1 MSLSGLVVAVTG
13 SRRASE
19 LARIIR
25 SFGGVPYVA
34 PTIGIEVNQ
43 QINKEA
49 EQFIYKILK
58 EKVDYA
64 VFMTGPGVYS
74 LISTARNLG
83 LENELVESL
92 QKVTVVAR
100 SLKPKEALA
109 MHGINSNLVPKDNTS
124 AGIAQLLKGF
134 GLAGKRVFI
143 VWHGS
148 YSLELKTQ
156 LETEGAYVLDSSTYT
171 YSTDLKENGSQIL
184 DSMGYKY
191 IPPEETKVLKLI
203 EDLSNANID
212 AITFT
217 SPPAAR
223 ELFKTADQHG
233 LTESLRASLTTNVI
247 VVAIGPST
255 QKALEENDVN
265 VDVMPS
271 IYKIGSMIKSLSDY
285 LGCQNSGKMPDAKM

>member
-1 MSLSGLVVAVTG
+1 MSLSGLIVGVTG

-25 SFGGVPYVA
+25 AFGGIPYVA

-43 QINKEA
+43 RINEEA
-49 EQFIYKILK
+49 GYFAHKILK

-74 LISTARNLG
+74 LMSAARNLG
-83 LENELVESL
+83 IEQDLIQIL
-92 QKVTVVAR
+92 QEVTVVAR

-109 MHGINSNLVPKDNTS
+109 MHGIKTKIVPEDNTS
-124 AGIAQLLKGF
+124 KGIAQLLRRRGI
-134 GLAGKRVFI
+134 AGKRVFI
-143 VWHGS
+143 LWHGS
-148 YSLELKTQ
+148 YSLELKTE
-156 LETEGAYVLDSSTYT
+156 LEAEGADVFESLTYM
-171 YSTDLKENGSQIL
+171 YSTDLNKDGADIL
-184 DSMGYKY
+184 KTMGYEY

-203 EDLSNANID
+203 EDISIAYID

-223 ELFKTADQHG
+223 ELFKIASQHG
-233 LTESLRASLTTNVI
+233 LNESLRTSLNTSVI

-255 QKALEENDVN
+255 QKALEENEVR
-265 VDVMPS
+265 VDVMPTM
-271 IYKIGSMIKSLSDY
+271 YKMGSMIKSLSDY
-285 LGCQNSGKMPDAKM
+285 LDTEDIPKMQRK

>member
-19 LARIIR
+19 LARIIG

-43 QINKEA
+43 RINKEA
-49 EQFIYKILK
+49 EQFIYRILK

-74 LISTARNLG
+74 LISKAGNLG
-83 LENELVESL
+83 LENELIETL

-109 MHGINSNLVPKDNTS
+109 KHGIKANLVPEDNTS
-124 AGIAQLLKGF
+124 AGVAQLLKGL

-156 LETEGAYVLDSSTYT
+156 LEAEGAYVLDSSTYT

-203 EDLSNANID
+203 EDLSNSNID

-223 ELFKTADQHG
+223 ELFKIADQHG

-255 QKALEENDVN
+255 QKALEENEVN

-285 LGCQNSGKMPDAKM
+285 LGCQNSRKMPDAKM

>member
-1 MSLSGLVVAVTG
+1 MSLSGLIVGVTG

-25 SFGGVPYVA
+25 AFGGIPYVA
-34 PTIGIEVNQ
+34 PTIGIEVNK

-49 EQFIYKILK
+49 GYFAHKILK

-74 LISTARNLG
+74 LMSAARNLG
-83 LENELVESL
+83 LEQDLIQIL
-92 QKVTVVAR
+92 QEVTVVAR

-109 MHGINSNLVPKDNTS
+109 MHGIKTKIVPEDNTS
-124 AGIAQLLKGF
+124 KGIAQLLRRR

-143 VWHGS
+143 LWHGS
-148 YSLELKTQ
+148 YSSELKTE
-156 LETEGAYVLDSSTYT
+156 LEAEGADVFESLTYM
-171 YSTDLKENGSQIL
+171 YSTGLNKDGANILKT
-184 DSMGYKY
+184 MGYEY

-203 EDLSNANID
+203 EDISIGYLD

-223 ELFKTADQHG
+223 ELFKIASQHG
-233 LTESLRASLTTNVI
+233 LTESLRTSLNTSVI

-255 QKALEENDVN
+255 QKALEENDVR
-265 VDVMPS
+265 VDVMP
-271 IYKIGSMIKSLSDY
+271 IMYKMGSMIKSLSDY
-285 LGCQNSGKMPDAKM
+285 LDMEDIPKMQRK

>member
-1 MSLSGLVVAVTG
+1 MSLSGLIVGVTG

-25 SFGGVPYVA
+25 AFGGIPYIA

-43 QINKEA
+43 RINEEA
-49 EQFIYKILK
+49 GYFAHKILK

-74 LISTARNLG
+74 LMSAARNLG
-83 LENELVESL
+83 LEQDLIQIL
-92 QKVTVVAR
+92 QEMTVVAR

-109 MHGINSNLVPKDNTS
+109 MHGIKTKIVPEDNTS
-124 AGIAQLLKGF
+124 KGIAQLLRRRGI
-134 GLAGKRVFI
+134 AGKRVFI
-143 VWHGS
+143 LWHGS
-148 YSLELKTQ
+148 YSSELKTE
-156 LETEGAYVLDSSTYT
+156 LEAEGADVFESLTYM
-171 YSTDLKENGSQIL
+171 YSTGLNQDGADILKT
-184 DSMGYKY
+184 MGYEY

-203 EDLSNANID
+203 EDISIANLD

-223 ELFKTADQHG
+223 ELFKIASQHG
-233 LTESLRASLTTNVI
+233 LNESLRTSLNRSVI

-255 QKALEENDVN
+255 QKALEENDVR
-265 VDVMPS
+265 VDVMPTM
-271 IYKIGSMIKSLSDY
+271 YKMGSMIKSLSDY
-285 LGCQNSGKMPDAKM
+285 LDTEDIPKMQRK

>member
-1 MSLSGLVVAVTG
+1 MSLSGLIVGVTG

-25 SFGGVPYVA
+25 AFGGIPYVA

-43 QINKEA
+43 RINEEA
-49 EQFIYKILK
+49 GYFAHKILK

-74 LISTARNLG
+74 LMSAARNLG
-83 LENELVESL
+83 IEQDLIQIL
-92 QKVTVVAR
+92 QEVTVVAR

-109 MHGINSNLVPKDNTS
+109 MHGIKTKIVPEDNTS
-124 AGIAQLLKGF
+124 KGIAQLLRHR

-143 VWHGS
+143 LWHGS
-148 YSLELKTQ
+148 YSSELKTE
-156 LETEGAYVLDSSTYT
+156 LEAEGADVFESLTYM
-171 YSTDLKENGSQIL
+171 YSTGLNKDGADILKT
-184 DSMGYKY
+184 MGYEY

-203 EDLSNANID
+203 EDISIAYLD

-223 ELFKTADQHG
+223 ELFKIASQHG
-233 LTESLRASLTTNVI
+233 LNESLRTSLNRSVI

-255 QKALEENDVN
+255 QKALEENDVR
-265 VDVMPS
+265 VDVMPTM
-271 IYKIGSMIKSLSDY
+271 YKMGSMIKSLSDY
-285 LGCQNSGKMPDAKM
+285 LDTEDIPKMQRK

>member
-49 EQFIYKILK
+49 EQFIYKILN

-83 LENELVESL
+83 LENELIETL

-109 MHGINSNLVPKDNTS
+109 MHGIKTNLVPKDNTS
-124 AGIAQLLKGF
+124 AGIAQL
-134 GLAGKRVFI
+134 
-143 VWHGS
+143 
-148 YSLELKTQ
+148 
-156 LETEGAYVLDSSTYT
+156 
-171 YSTDLKENGSQIL
+171 QI
-184 DSMGYKY
+184 G
-191 IPPEETKVLKLI
+191 
-203 EDLSNANID
+203 
-212 AITFT
+212 
-217 SPPAAR
+217 
-223 ELFKTADQHG
+223 
-233 LTESLRASLTTNVI
+233 RAHV
-247 VVAIGPST
+247 
-255 QKALEENDVN
+255 
-265 VDVMPS
+265 
-271 IYKIGSMIKSLSDY
+271 
-285 LGCQNSGKMPDAKM
+285 

>member
-25 SFGGVPYVA
+25 SFGGIPYVA

-74 LISTARNLG
+74 LISAARNLG
-83 LENELVESL
+83 IEKELIETL
-92 QKVTVVAR
+92 LKVTVVAR

-109 MHGINSNLVPKDNTS
+109 KYGVKTKWVPKNNTS
-124 AGIAQLLKGF
+124 AGIAQLLKGL
-134 GLAGKRVFI
+134 GLAGKKVFI

-156 LETEGAYVLDSSTYT
+156 LEAAGASVLDSFTYT
-171 YSTDLKENGSQIL
+171 YSTDLKKNGSQIL

-203 EDLSNANID
+203 EDLSNEYIN

-223 ELFKTADQHG
+223 ELFITADQHG
-233 LTESLRASLTTNVI
+233 LAESLRATLNTSVI
-247 VVAIGPST
+247 VVAVGPST
-255 QKALEENDVN
+255 QKALEENGID

-285 LGCQNSGKMPDAKM
+285 LGRKNSRKMHA

>member
-25 SFGGVPYVA
+25 SFGGIPYVA
-34 PTIGIEVNQ
+34 PTIGIEVNPR
-43 QINKEA
+43 INEEA
-49 EQFIYKILK
+49 QYFIYKILR

-74 LISTARNLG
+74 LMSTARNLG
-83 LENELVESL
+83 IEKELIQTL
-92 QKVTVVAR
+92 QQVTVVAR

-109 MHGINSNLVPKDNTS
+109 THAVKTEIIPKDNTS
-124 AGIAQLLKGF
+124 AGIAQLLR
-134 GLAGKRVFI
+134 GLGVAGKRVFI
-143 VWHGS
+143 IWHGS
-148 YSLELKTQ
+148 YSTELKTE
-156 LETEGAYVLDSSTYT
+156 LEAEGAYVFESSTYI
-171 YSTDLKENGSQIL
+171 YSTDLKENGSEIL
-184 DSMGYKY
+184 KTMGYKY

-203 EDLSNANID
+203 EDISNAHID

-223 ELFKTADQHG
+223 ELFKIASQHG
-233 LTESLRASLTTNVI
+233 LNESLRASLNTGVI

-255 QKALEENDVN
+255 LKALEENDVH
-265 VDVMPS
+265 VDVMPA
-271 IYKIGSMIKSLSDY
+271 IYKIGSMIKSLCDY
-285 LGCQNSGKMPDAKM
+285 LDYQDSPKMQKTFR

>member
-1 MSLSGLVVAVTG
+1 MSLSGLIVGVTG

-25 SFGGVPYVA
+25 AFGGIPYVA

-43 QINKEA
+43 RINEEA
-49 EQFIYKILK
+49 GYFAHKILK

-74 LISTARNLG
+74 LMSAARNLG
-83 LENELVESL
+83 IEQDLIQIL
-92 QKVTVVAR
+92 QEVTVVAR

-109 MHGINSNLVPKDNTS
+109 MHGIKTKIVPEDNTS
-124 AGIAQLLKGF
+124 KGIAQLLRHR

-143 VWHGS
+143 LWHGS
-148 YSLELKTQ
+148 YSSELKTE
-156 LETEGAYVLDSSTYT
+156 LEAEGADVFESLTYM
-171 YSTDLKENGSQIL
+171 YSTGLNKDGADILKT
-184 DSMGYKY
+184 MGYEY
-191 IPPEETKVLKLI
+191 IPPEETKVLRLI
-203 EDLSNANID
+203 EDISNAYVG

-223 ELFKTADQHG
+223 QLFKIASQHG
-233 LTESLRASLTTNVI
+233 LKESLRGSLNRSVI

-255 QKALEENDVN
+255 QKALEENDVR
-265 VDVMPS
+265 VDVMPTM
-271 IYKIGSMIKSLSDY
+271 YKMGSMIKSLSDY
-285 LGCQNSGKMPDAKM
+285 LDTEDIPKMQRK

>member
-1 MSLSGLVVAVTG
+1 MSLSGLVVVVTA

-25 SFGGVPYVA
+25 FFDGIPYVA

-43 QINKEA
+43 RTTEEA
-49 EQFIYKILK
+49 ERFIYKLLR

-74 LISTARNLG
+74 LMSTARNLG
-83 LENELVESL
+83 IEKELIRTL
-92 QKVTVVAR
+92 QQVTVVAR

-109 MHGINSNLVPKDNTS
+109 MHEIKTEIVPKDNTS
-124 AGIAQLLKGF
+124 EGIAQLLKGI
-134 GLAGKRVFI
+134 GVTGKRVFI

-148 YSLELKTQ
+148 YSSELKTE
-156 LETEGAYVLDSSTYT
+156 LEADGAIVFESSTYI
-171 YSTDLKENGSQIL
+171 YSTQLKEKGSEIL
-184 DSMGYKY
+184 KTMGYEY
-191 IPPEETKVLKLI
+191 IPPDETKVLKLI
-203 EDLSNANID
+203 EDISHTHVG

-223 ELFKTADQHG
+223 ELFKIASQHG
-233 LTESLRASLTTNVI
+233 LSESLRTSLNSGVI

-255 QKALEENDVN
+255 QKALEENDVH
-265 VDVMPS
+265 VDVMPT
-271 IYKIGSMIKSLSDY
+271 IYKIGSMIKSLCDY
-285 LGCQNSGKMPDAKM
+285 LDYQHST